1 MLRHIRA
8 SISHTKSG
16 LLRLLISGGALALA
30 MTCPFAKAD
39 GAFPSGSPSLRR
51 ALGDPRI
58 VLMLQ
63 KDIGQEALNPIDP
76 DVLKRLSLKV
86 GIDLAWEANT
96 RTNGQVLSL
105 PFAVTVEQARQAAKA
120 LSLESGVLWA
130 DVEAG
135 ETQLKPKSAIAKN
148 KNQDRA
154 DEISRFIVKLRGDN
168 LSSDLDSGLLTKLA
182 TAAGVKLK
190 ATDRTAFA
198 RILSLEEPITLEQA
212 QDIEISMER
221 LSEVV
226 YADPESHVSIQN
238 VSSITP
244 NDPYFWN
251 DWHLLGPFANVT
263 PPEAVSPYVVNGY
276 LGAANVQA
284 AWELTKGSAS
294 TGVAVV
300 DSGILFDHPDLK
312 RSLGRQKTKRGWD
325 MVTSIALARD
335 GNARDLNAQD
345 EGDWVDAF
353 TGCGNALSNS
363 SWHGSHVAGII
374 AATTNNRVGVS
385 GINWKAKIVPVRV
398 LGACLGNL
406 SDTADGIIWAAGS
419 KEVPGTRPN
428 RTPVKVINLSLAGY
442 GAACS
447 NAYQEAIDYALSK
460 GISVVVSAGNA
471 AKDVSLAPPANCR
484 GVISVASVNH
494 LGAIASYSNFGS
506 SITVAAPGGQMSFS
520 ALSVD
525 PVSGKKEPKLYPAP
539 QWGVW
544 STINSSLTSSDLG
557 KMAYGPMEGTSMS
570 APVVSGVV
578 SLMVSADKKHK
589 LTPALVKKILQDKA
603 NIFFT
608 LTPTLTVISD
618 SPAVFNWNNLD
629 PSLCTTSLLG
639 LCGAGV
645 VDAEAAVKAVVD
657 LQ

>member
-1 MLRHIRA
+1 MSLLAAKRLVLITGLVFSQGYVFAQENMTAPSALNVKPEKTGHPRIILMLRKDVGHEA
-8 SISHTKSG
+8 S
-16 LLRLLISGGALALA
+16 
-30 MTCPFAKAD
+30 
-39 GAFPSGSPSLRR
+39 
-51 ALGDPRI
+51 
-58 VLMLQ
+58 
-63 KDIGQEALNPIDP
+63 NPIDP
-76 DVLKRLSLKV
+76 VLLRTLSLKV

-96 RTNGQVLSL
+96 RTNGQVLSM
-105 PFAVTVEQARQAAKA
+105 PFAFTADQARQAAKV

-135 ETQLKPKSAIAKN
+135 ETLLLPKSVSRKTDS
-148 KNQDRA
+148 QDET
-154 DEISRFIVKLRGDN
+154 DEITNFIVKVRGDN

-212 QDIEISMER
+212 EAIEISLER

-238 VSSITP
+238 GSSITP
-244 NDPYFWN
+244 NDPYFWK

-263 PPEAVSPYVVNGY
+263 PPEFVSPYGVNGY

-345 EGDWVDAF
+345 EGDWVDDF
-353 TGCGNALSNS
+353 TGCGNALSDS
-363 SWHGSHVAGII
+363 DWHGSHVAGII
-374 AATTNNRVGVS
+374 AATTNNGEGVS

-398 LGACLGNL
+398 TSACGGNL
-406 SDTADGIIWAAGS
+406 SDAADGIIWAAGS

-428 RTPVKVINLSLAGY
+428 RTPVKVINLSIGGS
-442 GAACS
+442 GACP
-447 NAYQEAIDYALSK
+447 NADQEAIDYALSK
-460 GISVVVSAGNA
+460 GISVVVSAGNDS
-471 AKDVSLAPPANCR
+471 KDVSLANPANCR
-484 GVISVASVNH
+484 GVVSVASVNH
-494 LGAIASYSNFGS
+494 LGDIASYSNFGS
-506 SITVAAPGGQMSFS
+506 SITVAAPGGQQSFL

-525 PVSGKKEPKLYPAP
+525 PMSGKKELKLLPAP

-544 STINSSLTSSDLG
+544 STINSSLTSPDLG
-557 KMAYGPMEGTSMS
+557 KMAYGPLQGTSMS

-589 LTPALVKKILQDKA
+589 LTPALVKKILQDTA
-603 NIFFT
+603 AEFSDD
-608 LTPTLTVISD
+608 TPYLEVISG
-618 SPAVFNWNNLD
+618 SAPPVFNWNNQV
-629 PSLCTTSLLG
+629 PSLCTTSFLG
-639 LCGAGV
+639 QCGAGI
-645 VDAEAAVKAVVD
+645 VDAKAAVKAVLE

>member
-8 SISHTKSG
+8 SRSHTQSG

-263 PPEAVSPYVVNGY
+263 PPEFVSPYGVNGY

-345 EGDWVDAF
+345 EGDWVDDF
-353 TGCGNALSNS
+353 TGCGNALSDS
-363 SWHGSHVAGII
+363 DWHGSHVAGII
-374 AATTNNRVGVS
+374 AATTNNREGVS

-398 LGACLGNL
+398 TSACGGNL
-406 SDTADGIIWAAGS
+406 SDAADGIIWAAGS

-428 RTPVKVINLSLAGY
+428 RTPVKVINLSIGGS
-442 GAACS
+442 GACP
-447 NAYQEAIDYALSK
+447 NADQEAIDYALSK
-460 GISVVVSAGNA
+460 GISVVVSAGNDS
-471 AKDVSLAPPANCR
+471 KDVSLANPANCR
-484 GVISVASVNH
+484 GVVSVASVNH
-494 LGAIASYSNFGS
+494 LGDIASYSNFGS
-506 SITVAAPGGQMSFS
+506 SITVAAPGGQQSFL

-525 PVSGKKEPKLYPAP
+525 PMSGKKELKLLPAP

-544 STINSSLTSSDLG
+544 STINSSLTSPDLG
-557 KMAYGPMEGTSMS
+557 NMTYGPLQGTSMS

-589 LTPALVKKILQDKA
+589 LTPALVKKILQDTA

>member
-1 MLRHIRA
+1 MLRHMRV
-8 SISHTKSG
+8 SRSQTKTG
-16 LLRLLISGGALALA
+16 LLRSLISGSALALA
-30 MTCPFAKAD
+30 MTCPFAQAD
-39 GAFPSGSPSLRR
+39 GAFPSGPPSLTR

-63 KDIGQEALNPIDP
+63 KDVGQEALNPIDP

-148 KNQDRA
+148 KNQDRT

-198 RILSLEEPITLEQA
+198 RILSLEEPITLQQA
-212 QDIEISMER
+212 EAIQISLER

-244 NDPYFWN
+244 NDPYFWK

-263 PPEAVSPYVVNGY
+263 PPEAVSPYGFNGY

-284 AWELTKGSAS
+284 AWELNKGSAS

-363 SWHGSHVAGII
+363 NWHGSHVAGII
-374 AATTNNRVGVS
+374 AATTNNREGVS
-385 GINWKAKIVPVRV
+385 GINWRAKIVPVRV
-398 LGACLGNL
+398 LGACPGNL
-406 SDTADGIIWAAGS
+406 SDIADGIIWAAGS

-428 RTPVKVINLSLAGY
+428 PTPVKVINLSIGGS
-442 GAACS
+442 GACP

-460 GISVVVSAGNA
+460 GISVVVSAGNDS
-471 AKDVSLAPPANCR
+471 KDVSLANPANCR

-494 LGAIASYSNFGS
+494 LGDIAFYSNFGS
-506 SITVAAPGGQMSFS
+506 SITVAAPGGQMSFL
-520 ALSVD
+520 ALFVD
-525 PVSGKKEPKLYPAP
+525 PVSGKSEPIPLQAP

-544 STINSSLTSSDLG
+544 STINSSLTSPDLG

-589 LTPALVKKILQDKA
+589 LTPALVKKILQDTA
-603 NIFFT
+603 NNFFT
-608 LTPTLTVISD
+608 LTPTLTVISG
-618 SPAVFNWNNLD
+618 SLPPVFNWNNLV
-629 PSLCTTSLLG
+629 PSRCTTSLLG
-639 LCGAGV
+639 QCGAGI
-645 VDAEAAVKAVVD
+645 VDAKAAVKAVLE

>member
-1 MLRHIRA
+1 MDMFAFRRLFFVTCLAFAQGNAFAQENLAA
-8 SISHTKSG
+8 SP
-16 LLRLLISGGALALA
+16 ALNALPVSA
-30 MTCPFAKAD
+30 
-39 GAFPSGSPSLRR
+39 GN
-51 ALGDPRI
+51 PRI

-63 KDIGQEALNPIDP
+63 KDVGQEALNPIDP

-86 GIDLAWEANT
+86 GIDLVWEANT

-105 PFAVTVEQARQAAKA
+105 PFAVTAEQARQAAKA
-120 LSLESGVLWA
+120 LSLEPGILWA

-148 KNQDRA
+148 NNQDRT
-154 DEISRFIVKLRGDN
+154 DEISRIIVKIRGDN
-168 LSSDLDSGLLTKLA
+168 LSSELDSGLLTKLA

-212 QDIEISMER
+212 ELIETSLEQ

-263 PPEAVSPYVVNGY
+263 PPEVVSPYVVNGY

-312 RSLGRQKTKRGWD
+312 RSLGRQKTNRGWD
-325 MVTSIALARD
+325 MVTSIASARD
-335 GNARDLNAQD
+335 GNARDQNAQD

-353 TGCGNALSNS
+353 TGCGNALKDS

-374 AATTNNRVGVS
+374 AATTNNSLGVS
-385 GINWKAKIVPVRV
+385 GINWRAKIVPVRA
-398 LGACLGNL
+398 LGACDGDL
-406 SDTADGIIWAAGS
+406 SDITDGIIWAAGS
-419 KEVPGTRPN
+419 KEVPGTKPN
-428 RTPVKVINLSLAGY
+428 RTPVKVINLSIGGY
-442 GAACS
+442 GSACP
-447 NAYQEAIDYALSK
+447 NVYQEAIDYALSK
-460 GISVVVSAGNA
+460 GISVVVSAGNDS
-471 AKDVSLAPPANCR
+471 KDVSLANPANCR

-494 LGAIASYSNFGS
+494 LGDLAYYSNFGS
-506 SITVAAPGGQMSFS
+506 SITVSAPGGQTSFL

-525 PVSGKKEPKLYPAP
+525 PVSGKTELMPLPAP

-544 STINSSLTSSDLG
+544 STINSSLTSPGLG
-557 KMAYGPMEGTSMS
+557 KMAYGPLQGTSMS

-589 LTPALVKKILQDKA
+589 LTPALVKKVLQDTA
-603 NIFFT
+603 VEFFNY
-608 LTPTLTVISD
+608 TPYLKVISG
-618 SPAVFNWNNLD
+618 SAPLVFNWNNQV

-639 LCGAGV
+639 QCGAGI
-645 VDAEAAVKAVVD
+645 VDAKAAVKAVLE

>member
-1 MLRHIRA
+1 MDMFAYRRLFFVACLAFAQGNAFAQENLAA
-8 SISHTKSG
+8 SP
-16 LLRLLISGGALALA
+16 ALNALPVSA
-30 MTCPFAKAD
+30 
-39 GAFPSGSPSLRR
+39 GN
-51 ALGDPRI
+51 PRI

-63 KDIGQEALNPIDP
+63 KDVGQEALNPIDP

-86 GIDLAWEANT
+86 GIDLVWEANT

-105 PFAVTVEQARQAAKA
+105 PFAVTAEQARQAAKA
-120 LSLESGVLWA
+120 LSLEPGILWA

-148 KNQDRA
+148 NNQDRT
-154 DEISRFIVKLRGDN
+154 DEISRIIVKIRGDN
-168 LSSDLDSGLLTKLA
+168 LSSELDSGLLTKLA

-212 QDIEISMER
+212 EAIEISLER

-244 NDPYFWN
+244 NDPYFWR
-251 DWHLLGPFANVT
+251 DWHLLGPY
-263 PPEAVSPYVVNGY
+263 PPSGVPPYGFNGY

-325 MVTSIALARD
+325 MITSIASARD
-335 GNARDLNAQD
+335 GNARDQNAQD

-353 TGCGNALSNS
+353 TGCGDALRDST
-363 SWHGSHVAGII
+363 WHGSHVAGII
-374 AATTNNRVGVS
+374 AATTNNSVGVS
-385 GINWKAKIVPVRV
+385 GINWKAKIVPVRAI
-398 LGACLGNL
+398 GACGNL
-406 SDTADGIIWAAGS
+406 SDMTDGIIWAAGN
-419 KEVPGTRPN
+419 KEVPGTKPN
-428 RTPVKVINLSLAGY
+428 RTPVKVINLSLG
-442 GAACS
+442 GDGACS
-447 NAYQEAIDYALSK
+447 NAEQEAIDYALSK
-460 GISVVVSAGNA
+460 GISVVVSAGNES
-471 AKDVSLAPPANCR
+471 KDVSLASPANCR

-494 LGAIASYSNFGS
+494 LGDLAYYSNFGS
-506 SITVAAPGGQMSFS
+506 SITVAAPGGQTAFL

-525 PVSGKKEPKLYPAP
+525 PVSGKTEQIPLPAP

-544 STINSSLTSSDLG
+544 STINSSLTSPGLG
-557 KMAYGPMEGTSMS
+557 EMAYGPMQGTSMS

-589 LTPALVKKILQDKA
+589 LTPALVKKVLQDTA
-603 NIFFT
+603 VEFFNY
-608 LTPTLTVISD
+608 TPYLKVISG
-618 SPAVFNWNNLD
+618 SAPLVFNWNNQV
-629 PSLCTTSLLG
+629 PSRCTTSLLG
-639 LCGAGV
+639 QCGAGI
-645 VDAEAAVKAVVD
+645 VDAKAAVKAVLE